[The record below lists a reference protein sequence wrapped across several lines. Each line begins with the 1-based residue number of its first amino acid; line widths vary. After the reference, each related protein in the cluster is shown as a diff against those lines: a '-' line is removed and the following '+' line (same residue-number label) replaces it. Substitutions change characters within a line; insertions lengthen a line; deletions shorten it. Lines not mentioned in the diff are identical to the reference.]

1 MTINIIPVRTEADKR
16 AFYKF
21 AFRVYRDDP
30 NWVPPLWS
38 QRKEYLDKKA
48 AFFTYG
54 EGEFW
59 LAKEGKNIVATIG
72 TAVNQSRNVGK
83 NWKAG
88 TFGFFEVLP
97 ERYDAAKTMW
107 DHACDWCRS
116 KGMTELHG
124 PYSFSADADP
134 GFLVEGFQTLPSI
147 MMGHNPAYYPE
158 FAARYGFEKL
168 FEGLA
173 YRFDLSFIDY
183 KLENAPEVLKQIA
196 ERALRRHGQS
206 VIHSPKMEDWDN
218 EVVKLHAI
226 YNKSLVVLPEF
237 APIELAEF
245 QASASGL
252 RSVMD
257 PELVFIAEVDGK
269 TAGFA
274 LGIPNFTEALRY
286 ANGLQYPWDYVR
298 LLLAQKKIKSVSLK
312 ILAIDPD
319 FWGYG
324 LEVLMFLEMGKA
336 LIRKGYDWVD
346 ASLTNEFNPQTNK
359 LATRLGAYV
368 YRRYREFRLKL

>member
-1 MTINIIPVRTEADKR
+1 MTINILPVRTEADKK

-21 AFRVYRDDP
+21 AFRVYHDDP

-38 QRKEYLDKKA
+38 QRKQTLDKKT

-59 LAKEGKNIVATIG
+59 LAKEGKNIVGTIG
-72 TAVNQSRNVGK
+72 TAVNPTRNREKG
-83 NWKAG
+83 WKAG

-97 ERYDAAKTMW
+97 ERYDAAKAMW
-107 DHACDWCRS
+107 EHACDWCRS
-116 KGMTELHG
+116 KGLTELDG

-158 FAARYGFEKL
+158 FAVRFGFEKL

-173 YRFDLSFIDY
+173 YRFELSSIDY
-183 KLENAPEVLKQIA
+183 KLENIPEVLLKVA
-196 ERALRRHGQS
+196 ERAVRRHGLS
-206 VIHSPKMEDWDN
+206 VVRSPQMKDWDI
-218 EVVKLHAI
+218 EVVKLHAV
-226 YNKSLVVLPEF
+226 YNKSLAVLPEF

-245 QASASGL
+245 QASAAGL

-257 PELVFIAEVDGK
+257 PELVFIAELDGK

-286 ANGLQYPWDYVR
+286 ANGLQYPWDTLR
-298 LLLAQKKIKSVSLK
+298 LLLAQKKIKSVSFK

-324 LEVLMFLEMGKA
+324 LEALMFVEMGKA

-359 LATRLGAYV
+359 LAPRLGASV

>member
-1 MTINIIPVRTEADKR
+1 MTINILPVRTEADKR

-21 AFRVYRDDP
+21 AFRIYRDDP

-59 LAKEGKNIVATIG
+59 LAKEGKNVVGTIG
-72 TAVNQSRNVGK
+72 TAVNQSRNRGK
-83 NWKAG
+83 DWKAG

-107 DHACDWCRS
+107 DHACESCRS

-158 FAARYGFEKL
+158 FAVRYGFEKL

-173 YRFDLSFIDY
+173 YRYDLSLVDY
-183 KLENAPEVLKQIA
+183 KLENAPEVLKKIA
-196 ERALRRHGQS
+196 ERALRRHGQA

-218 EVVKLHAI
+218 EVVKLHAV
-226 YNKSLVVLPEF
+226 YNKSLTVLSEF
-237 APIELAEF
+237 ALIELAEF

-298 LLLAQKKIKSVSLK
+298 LLLAQKKIKSVSFK
-312 ILAIDPD
+312 ILAVDPD

-324 LEVLMFLEMGKA
+324 LEALMFLEMGKA

-359 LATRLGAYV
+359 LATRLGATV
-368 YRRYREFRLKL
+368 YRRYREFRLRL

>member
-1 MTINIIPVRTEADKR
+1 MTINILPVRTEADKK

-21 AFRVYRDDP
+21 AYRVYHDDP

-38 QRKEYLDKKA
+38 QRKETLDKKA

-59 LAKEGKNIVATIG
+59 LAKEGKNIVGTIG
-72 TAVNQSRNVGK
+72 TAVNPPRNREKG
-83 NWKAG
+83 WKAG

-97 ERYDAAKTMW
+97 ERYDAAKAMW
-107 DHACDWCRS
+107 EHACDWCRS
-116 KGMTELHG
+116 KGLTELDG

-158 FAARYGFEKL
+158 FAVRFGFEKL

-173 YRFDLSFIDY
+173 YRFELSSIDY
-183 KLENAPEVLKQIA
+183 KLENIPEVLLKVA
-196 ERALRRHGQS
+196 ERAVRRHGLS
-206 VIHSPKMEDWDN
+206 VVRSPQMKDWDI
-218 EVVKLHAI
+218 EVVKLHAV
-226 YNKSLVVLPEF
+226 YNKSLAVLPEF

-245 QASASGL
+245 QASAAGL

-286 ANGLQYPWDYVR
+286 ANGLQYPWDTLR
-298 LLLAQKKIKSVSLK
+298 LLLAQKKIKSVSFK

-324 LEVLMFLEMGKA
+324 LEALMFVEMGKA

-359 LATRLGAYV
+359 LAPRLGASV

>member
-1 MTINIIPVRTEADKR
+1 MTINILPVRTEADKK

-21 AFRVYRDDP
+21 AFRVYHDDP
-30 NWVPPLWS
+30 YWVPPLWS
-38 QRKEYLDKKA
+38 QRKETLDKKA

-59 LAKEGKNIVATIG
+59 LAKEGKNIVGTIG
-72 TAVNQSRNVGK
+72 TAVNPPRNREKG
-83 NWKAG
+83 WKAG

-97 ERYDAAKTMW
+97 ERYDAAKAMW
-107 DHACDWCRS
+107 EHACDWCRS
-116 KGMTELHG
+116 KGLTELDG

-158 FAARYGFEKL
+158 FAVRFGFEKL

-173 YRFDLSFIDY
+173 YRFELSSIDY
-183 KLENAPEVLKQIA
+183 KLENVPEVLLKVA
-196 ERALRRHGQS
+196 ERAVRRHGQS
-206 VIHSPKMEDWDN
+206 VVRSPQMKDWDI
-218 EVVKLHAI
+218 EVVKLHAV
-226 YNKSLVVLPEF
+226 YNKSLAVLPEF

-245 QASASGL
+245 QASAAGL

-257 PELVFIAEVDGK
+257 PELVFIAELDGK

-286 ANGLQYPWDYVR
+286 ANGLQYPWDTLR
-298 LLLAQKKIKSVSLK
+298 LLLAQKKIKSVSFK

-324 LEVLMFLEMGKA
+324 LEALMFVEMGKA

-359 LATRLGAYV
+359 LAPRLGASV